1 MLYPNAQN
9 KFMLMNKLPF
19 FNNLIKAKILNK
31 FSSRTTTSA
40 AFIFNYDFALILTP
54 IADY

>member
-1 MLYPNAQN
+1 MLYPKAQN
-9 KFMLMNKLPF
+9 KFMLMNRLPF

-40 AFIFNYDFALILTP
+40 ALIFSYDFALILTP
-54 IADY
+54 MADY